1 MYPFNELHIIHSSLY
16 NFALIF
22 TLQTSL
28 IFLLA
33 SISAKKMKKKIQ
45 NFSRC
50 CWQNIK
56 VWALQDHDL
65 SMHGLDGEELCEVCK
80 VAQRET

>member
-1 MYPFNELHIIHSSLY
+1 MYPFNELHIIHSSLL

-33 SISAKKMKKKIQ
+33 SISAKKKKKKIQ
-45 NFSRC
+45 NFTIC
-50 CWQNIK
+50 CWQNIN
-56 VWALQDHDL
+56 VWALQDHHL

-80 VAQRET
+80 VAPHKT